1 MRILLAISIGILIA
15 FLVGSVI
22 GTQMVLSSVEKMGLA
37 VSWGMRWHSSWR
49 DIVGLSSSLL
59 PLMAIALAL
68 APLLAECEATE
79 AGYRKELETKE
90 NIIKSAI
97 ENRRALADDR
107 ISVIR
112 KETRNKLK
120 IPEAKWQGEASGWM
134 DKSTR
139 KVALKEREDA
149 EHEAM
154 KKKKGR
160 R

>member
-1 MRILLAISIGILIA
+1 MAKHRSVLKLKDEMRGEERAR
-15 FLVGSVI
+15 LVG
-22 GTQMVLSSVEKMGLA
+22 GQEEKTA
-37 VSWGMRWHSSWR
+37 
-49 DIVGLSSSLL
+49 
-59 PLMAIALAL
+59 AAL
-68 APLLAECEATE
+68 
-79 AGYRKELETKE
+79 KELETKE